1 MNKTSKISTLLI
13 MALMASGLGLIADAQ
28 TAPSITTGQVVFVAA
43 RNVFL
48 NATVNPNGNNTNVW
62 FQIGTVQPPAGTRG
76 YQGVGNRTSSI
87 NVQAGVINLLLD
99 TTYYYRAIAQS
110 SGNLVFGDIKSFRTP
125 VSNET
130 YSSGGPGSATNNS
143 NSNSSSN
150 SNTSSNGGNAGP
162 PLVDTNGP
170 VSVSISSA
178 VINGGINPNNSP
190 TNFWFEFGLDQS
202 FSQKTTV
209 QSLGSVNSWQLVT
222 GNLSGLES
230 NRTYSYRVVAQN
242 SQGTSFGGIRNF
254 ATVVVTSQNNQ
265 TSGGQ
270 VSGSATNSK
279 VTPKTTGS
287 SNAQINLNSQT
298 NLRPSFIS
306 LEYSLS
312 NDGALVVVADNLRPK
327 PGEVFSYTIV
337 YKNDTQYSFNE
348 ASLKAIIP
356 SEADYINASI
366 EPSRI
371 SGNMV
376 EFALGNISPDSQG
389 AVTVTARVKETTEPG
404 TNMVFTSVL
413 SYKDRFGVQLATTSY
428 LTIVVGD
435 AETVPLS
442 ASLIS
447 FWGDSGVLLSTVIG
461 FLAVFGLLVY
471 GFVKTRNGKKNGKSD
486 KEENSFSFNG
496 ENGNGEVK
504 LKGVP
509 SVFVPIERD
518 GTK

>member
-1 MNKTSKISTLLI
+1 MNKTSKISILLVV
-13 MALMASGLGLIADAQ
+13 ALMASGFGLVINAQ
-28 TAPSITTGQVVFVAA
+28 TALSITTGQVVFVAA

-110 SGNLVFGDIKSFRTP
+110 SGNVVFGDIKSFRTP
-125 VSNET
+125 VSNEA

-150 SNTSSNGGNAGP
+150 SNTSSNGGNVGS

-178 VINGGINPNNSP
+178 VINGSINPNNAQ
-190 TNFWFEFGLDQS
+190 TNFWFEFGVDQS
-202 FSQKTTV
+202 LGQKTTV

-222 GNLSGLES
+222 GNLFGLES

-254 ATVVVTSQNNQ
+254 TTVVTSQNNQ

-270 VSGSATNSK
+270 VLGSVTNSPI
-279 VTPKTTGS
+279 TPKTTGS
-287 SNAQINLNSQT
+287 SNAQTNLNSQT

-312 NDGALVVVADNLRPK
+312 NDGALVVVADNLKPR
-327 PGEVFSYTIV
+327 PGEQFSYTIV

-348 ASLKAIIP
+348 AGLKAIIP

-389 AVTVTARVKETTEPG
+389 ALTITARVKETTEPG

-447 FWGDSGVLLSTVIG
+447 FWGGSGALLSTVIG

-486 KEENSFSFNG
+486 KEENGFSFNG
-496 ENGNGEVK
+496 ENGNGEVR

-509 SVFVPIERD
+509 PVFMPINGDR
-518 GTK
+518 TK